1 MHILLTAVLMV
12 FFSCTKTE
20 PIPTVQDSGKG
31 REAAAQ
37 SGDIKSL
44 PTQPD
49 QTRSVIYQDSTG
61 TLPVRFEEASLR
73 STFQVA
79 TESLSYRFQ
88 YIDIVRQGP
97 LTFING
103 SAEIKIQGLPV
114 GKSGLLK
121 LEIYEASKLAIIGEK
136 ANVTLQAGA
145 NSEKLVLSKVDEN
158 SRGGISIDLKLDNIR
173 SLIDGTPL
181 PPTPPSPGPTP
192 GAPDPIDPPSGP
204 QPELDAKG
212 QAAMA
217 VIIKHCSECHH
228 SGRPNVFTQLPFKS
242 ATSNDSKVIMQKII
256 ATSESGT
263 MPPQPRDRLTAEEIA
278 TLKAWQIP

>member
-173 SLIDGTPL
+173 
-181 PPTPPSPGPTP
+181 
-192 GAPDPIDPPSGP
+192 
-204 QPELDAKG
+204 
-212 QAAMA
+212 
-217 VIIKHCSECHH
+217 
-228 SGRPNVFTQLPFKS
+228 
-242 ATSNDSKVIMQKII
+242 
-256 ATSESGT
+256 
-263 MPPQPRDRLTAEEIA
+263 
-278 TLKAWQIP
+278 